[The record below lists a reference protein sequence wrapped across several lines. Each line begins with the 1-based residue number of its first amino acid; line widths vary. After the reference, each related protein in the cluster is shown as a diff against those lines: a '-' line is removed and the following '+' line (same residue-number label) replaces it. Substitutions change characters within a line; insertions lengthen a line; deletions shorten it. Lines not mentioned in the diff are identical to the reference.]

1 MPVNLK
7 GKSLLTLK
15 DFTKEEITYLLKL
28 SAELKAKKL
37 AGEVYK
43 PLCGK
48 NIVLLFE
55 KHLQEPDVL
64 LKLHQWT

>member
-28 SAELKAKKL
+28 SAELKAWKL
-37 AGEVYK
+37 WGA
-43 PLCGK
+43 C
-48 NIVLLFE
+48 I
-55 KHLQEPDVL
+55 
-64 LKLHQWT
+64 